1 MAAAPTIL
9 ILTSGPLCRNPRALK
24 EATSL
29 GDAGFDVTV
38 MTVANLLR
46 FEAYDAEILKSA
58 KFRKIA
64 LDHVSRGGIKGARA
78 LASRL
83 GTWLARHAARIG
95 VQSPQAL
102 GPAAAL
108 GRMARAY
115 SADLTIVHTEMPFCI
130 GCGLIKR
137 GRRVAADFEDWH
149 SRDLLPQTRRR
160 APCALF
166 AMPSANLF
174 SGPRTRALP
183 PTQWRPPS
191 TRSSAEPCPW
201 SSPIRFPSRRSRQ
214 RKSQVDPPSLFW
226 FSQTIGPGRGLEL
239 FISAWKNT
247 VCASRLTLLGD
258 VDATYK
264 EKLINRLPAERRDH
278 LRFLPVTPPSVLPTE
293 IARHDVGLALELD
306 FPTSKNCTISN
317 KILQYLNAGVAVLA
331 SDTIGQI
338 EVLTRAPGVG
348 IIATLSQTTELA
360 AKLDA
365 LLSDRQRL
373 AAMGKAARRAAED
386 IYCWER
392 EAPRLVAAAESA
404 LRRPVSK
411 AR

>member
-9 ILTSGPLCRNPRALK
+9 ILTSGPLCRNPRVLK

-38 MTVANLLR
+38 MTVANLRR
-46 FEAYDAEILKSA
+46 FEAYDAELLKSA
-58 KFRKIA
+58 KFRKVA
-64 LDHVSRGGIKGARA
+64 LDHVSSGGIKGARA

-83 GTWLARHAARIG
+83 RTWLARHAARIG

-108 GRMARAY
+108 GRMARDY
-115 SADLTIVHTEMPFCI
+115 SAELTIVHTEMPFCI

-149 SRDLLPQTRRR
+149 SRDLLPQTRTTRPMR
-160 APCALF
+160 LIRDAERELIQRSAYTSTTSH
-166 AMPSANLF
+166 AMAAAINAELGGAVPLVITNSFPL
-174 SGPRTRALP
+174 
-183 PTQWRPPS
+183 Q
-191 TRSSAEPCPW
+191 AEPTG
-201 SSPIRFPSRRSRQ
+201 
-214 RKSQVDPPSLFW
+214 KSQVDPPSLFW

-239 FISAWKNT
+239 FISAWRNT
-247 VCASRLTLLGD
+247 ACASRLTLLGD

-338 EVLTRAPGVG
+338 EVLTRAPDVG
-348 IIATLSQTTELA
+348 IIATLSQTTELT